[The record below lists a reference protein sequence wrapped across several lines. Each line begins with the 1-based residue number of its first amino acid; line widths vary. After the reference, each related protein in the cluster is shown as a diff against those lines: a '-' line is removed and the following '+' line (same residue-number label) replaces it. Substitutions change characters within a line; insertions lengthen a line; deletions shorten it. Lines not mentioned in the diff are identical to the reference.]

1 MSKNKIKLTP
11 AGRGLHCFVGK
22 PDAKYNPDNPVFKV
36 KLVLS
41 GEACEKFKAEVDA
54 AVDAAFD
61 KHTSTLPVAQ
71 KRLWQKAYPY
81 DDVVDAD
88 GNPTGE
94 VAFKFRQNSKIKRK
108 DGSVTEVKI
117 LVVDSKKN
125 KTTVPVYTGATI
137 RVGYTFRSDKDGTV
151 FPSTIAASKQ
161 VSVRMDLAQVQLI
174 RPAPR
179 GDGVAFDE
187 VEDGW
192 VDDHTDHSD
201 DDAPFDQAP
210 KSSVAATD
218 GDF

>member
-1 MSKNKIKLTP
+1 MAKNKIKLTP
-11 AGRGLHCFVGK
+11 SGRALHAYVGK
-22 PDAKYNPDNPVFKV
+22 PDAKFNPDNPTFKL

-41 GEACEKFKAEVDA
+41 GEALEKMKAEVDA
-54 AVDAAFD
+54 AVDEAYEKHVAA
-61 KHTSTLPVAQ
+61 LPVAQ
-71 KRLWQKAYPY
+71 KRLWTKAYPY
-81 DDVVDAD
+81 EDILDDE

-94 VAFKFRQNSKIKRK
+94 VAFKFRQNAKIKRK
-108 DGSVTEVKI
+108 DGTTTEVKI

-125 KTTVPVYTGATI
+125 KTNVPVFTGATV
-137 RVGYTFRSDKDGTV
+137 RVGYTFRSDKDGTI
-151 FPSTIAASKQ
+151 FPSTIAASKI

-174 RPAPR
+174 KPAPR

-192 VDDHTDHSD
+192 VDDHSD

-210 KSSVAATD
+210 NNSAASTD